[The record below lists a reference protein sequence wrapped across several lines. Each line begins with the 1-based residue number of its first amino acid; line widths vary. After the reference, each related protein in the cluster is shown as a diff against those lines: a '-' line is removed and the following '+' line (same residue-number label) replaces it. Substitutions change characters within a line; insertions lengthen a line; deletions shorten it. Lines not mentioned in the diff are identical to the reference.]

1 MPNQFDAPLAVL
13 GALYG
18 KHYNAG
24 TAADVLAY
32 TDWIL
37 GTAGAL
43 QPSFPEY
50 AESGDFRQV
59 VEANVAAIVG
69 FLVARVLPGGKRL
82 EVVPPTVGPPT
93 VGPTHRGLWSVI
105 PIRVTLDGLHIADI
119 EVKAR
124 PEERNR
130 TGGIS
135 AYAGLATTLIFT
147 DAGATLS
154 TGQTI
159 YGREMRSAGNRLEE
173 ADELRSEFFQQF
185 NDSLPTM
192 VSNAKAKEQSK
203 RAPTPAPAPAS
214 APAPAPAPAGGEAS
228 LIPTDFERLP
238 DIDPRARKV
247 APLYGYTSEEKSYLV
262 PDYPYGFRKR
272 TEIRY
277 WIEENKKK
285 GRRFVSQ
292 TLDPDRR
299 RWNKPKASTYTESPA
314 VMYLDEKGHVA
325 WSQFDSTRGGA
336 EFLSNFFDMPKPLL
350 AEIVA
355 ILSAGKKY
363 WENRLRMY
371 ARGESGWLINNEPI
385 PLKEEDITRAQA
397 EWRRTAALLD
407 LALRLAPPGTFR
419 NPGKPPPGIRYVP
432 APSCGCG

>member
-1 MPNQFDAPLAVL
+1 MPNQLDAPLAVL
-13 GALYG
+13 GGLYRE
-18 KHYNAG
+18 HYNAG

-32 TDWIL
+32 IDWIL
-37 GTAGAL
+37 GTADAL

-50 AESGDFRQV
+50 AEPDDFRRV
-59 VEANVAAIVG
+59 VEANLNAIIG
-69 FLVARVLPGGKRL
+69 FLGARVLPGGKQL
-82 EVVPPTVGPPT
+82 EVVPFSAGPTP
-93 VGPTHRGLWSVI
+93 VGPTGGRPRREGT
-105 PIRVTLDGLHIADI
+105 IRVALDGLHIADI
-119 EVKAR
+119 EFTAS
-124 PEERNR
+124 PEGRDR
-130 TGGIS
+130 AGRIS
-135 AYAGLATTLIFT
+135 SYAGLGTTLIFT
-147 DAGATLS
+147 NTGATLS

-159 YGREMRSAGNRLEE
+159 HGREMRSTAKRLEE
-173 ADELRSEFFQQF
+173 ADELRVEFFQQF
-185 NDSLPTM
+185 NDNFHAM
-192 VSNAKAKEQSK
+192 VNNAKAKEQSE
-203 RAPTPAPAPAS
+203 RAPAS
-214 APAPAPAPAGGEAS
+214 APAPAPAPAPAGGEAS

-238 DIDPRARKV
+238 DPDPRARKV

-314 VMYLDEKGHVA
+314 VMYLDEKGHVV

-336 EFLSNFFDMPKPLL
+336 EFLSNFFDMPRPLL

-355 ILSAGKKY
+355 FLSVGKKY
-363 WENRLRMY
+363 YEKQLRLY
-371 ARGESGWLINNEPI
+371 AQGKSGWFINNEPI
-385 PLKEEDITRAQA
+385 PLEEEDITRAQA
-397 EWRRTAALLD
+397 DWRRTAALLD